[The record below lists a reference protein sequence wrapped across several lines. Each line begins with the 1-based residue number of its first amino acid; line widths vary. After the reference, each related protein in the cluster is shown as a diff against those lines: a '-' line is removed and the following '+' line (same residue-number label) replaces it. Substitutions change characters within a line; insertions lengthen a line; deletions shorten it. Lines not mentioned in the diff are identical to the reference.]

1 MAKKT
6 TKVGGAKAKKTTK
19 VGGVKAKK
27 TSKVGVAKV
36 KKTTKVGRVNTEK
49 VDGAKVEGVTLTIDG
64 QKLTVPRG
72 TTLLQAAQGAGTEV
86 PHYCY
91 HPGLSSPAM
100 CRLCLVE
107 VEGAPKLLPSCT
119 TTVADGQVVLTQSAD
134 ATRMRRGVLEF
145 YLLNHP
151 LDCPICDQSGEC
163 DLQDYV
169 FAEGREHGRGR
180 EAKRVLGRDDFGGDI
195 LFYGDRCVMC
205 TRCVRFMEEIE
216 EKPLLTVVERGSR
229 AVIDTFFDE
238 GLEQSDW
245 AGNVVD
251 ICPVGALV
259 SKDFLHKAR
268 AWDLEH
274 TSSICPNCSQGCN
287 IELHT
292 RDNLVHRM
300 KPRTNLEV
308 NGHWICDY
316 GRGRYE
322 WLNRGDRLEAPLVR
336 GEERNMAMGW
346 TAALEALKERIDTLG
361 KSSVKAVVS
370 PFWSN
375 EDLGAV
381 SRLVKTLGGG
391 SVVFR
396 SPRAEEEIAL
406 LGYEGLARRKALAPN
421 VLGAELLGCTRVGDD
436 AGQGGLEDLVDH
448 DGVVLVLGDA
458 LDDQPE
464 GFASN
469 AALVVYLGAYTSS
482 ALASADFQFPITTFA
497 EQEGTFTNHAG
508 RVQRFSP
515 ALSGPGTARPVW
527 LVLGALLGALQDE
540 EGPSRAE
547 QAFGLVAK
555 AVKSYQG
562 LDYETIGAQGAPSGA
577 RVPVPGD

>member
-1 MAKKT
+1 MA
-6 TKVGGAKAKKTTK
+6 TKP
-19 VGGVKAKK
+19 
-27 TSKVGVAKV
+27 
-36 KKTTKVGRVNTEK
+36 TE
-49 VDGAKVEGVTLTIDG
+49 VDGITLTVDG
-64 QKLTVPRG
+64 QEVTVPQG

-119 TTVADGQVVLTQSAD
+119 TTVAEGQVVHTQSED

-163 DLQDYV
+163 DLQDFV

-180 EAKRVLGRDDFGGDI
+180 DPKRVLGRDDFGGDV

-205 TRCVRFMEEIE
+205 TRCVRFMNEVE
-216 EKPLLTVVERGSR
+216 EKPLLTVVERGNRS
-229 AVIDTFFDE
+229 VIDTFFDE
-238 GLEQSDW
+238 GLEHAEW

-274 TSSICPNCSQGCN
+274 TASVCPNCSQGCN
-287 IELHT
+287 IDLHT

-300 KPRTNLEV
+300 KPRTNPAV

-316 GRGRYE
+316 GRARYE
-322 WLNRGDRLEAPLVR
+322 WLNRSDRLEAPLVR
-336 GEERNMAMGW
+336 IEGRNTAMGW
-346 TAALEALKERIDTLG
+346 TAALEALKARIDALG

-381 SRLVKTLGGG
+381 SRLVETLGGG
-391 SVVFR
+391 SLVFR
-396 SPRAEEEIAL
+396 SPRADAEVAL
-406 LGYEGLARRKALAPN
+406 PGYEGLARRKDLSPN
-421 VLGAELLGCTRVGDD
+421 ARGAELLGGSRVGDD
-436 AGQGGLEDLVDH
+436 VGQGGLDDLADH
-448 DGVVLVLGDA
+448 DGVVLVLGDG
-458 LDDQPE
+458 LDDLPD
-464 GFASN
+464 AVAPD
-469 AALVVYLGAYTSS
+469 AALVINFGAYTSGT
-482 ALASADFQFPITTFA
+482 LASADFQFPITTFA
-497 EQEGTFTNHAG
+497 EQEGTFTNHDG
-508 RVQRFSP
+508 RVQRFWP
-515 ALSGPGTARPVW
+515 ALSGPEAARPAW
-527 LVLGALLGALQDE
+527 LVLGALSGALRDE
-540 EGPSRAE
+540 EGPNRAD
-547 QAFGLVAK
+547 QAFDLVTQ
-555 AVKSYQG
+555 AVPSYKG
-562 LDYETIGAQGAPSGA
+562 MNYETIGAEGGLSSERA
-577 RVPVPGD
+577 PVPGD

>member
-1 MAKKT
+1 MAKKAT
-6 TKVGGAKAKKTTK
+6 AKPA
-19 VGGVKAKK
+19 
-27 TSKVGVAKV
+27 
-36 KKTTKVGRVNTEK
+36 
-49 VDGAKVEGVTLTIDG
+49 GVTLTIDG
-64 QKLTVPRG
+64 QELTVPVG

-119 TTVADGQVVLTQSAD
+119 TTVSDGQVVHTQSDD
-134 ATRMRRGVLEF
+134 ATQMRQGVLEF

-169 FAEGREHGRGR
+169 FAEGRVHGRGR
-180 EAKRVLGRDDFGGDI
+180 EAKRVFGRDDLGGDI

-205 TRCVRFMEEIE
+205 TRCVRFMNEIE
-216 EKPLLTVVERGSR
+216 EKPLLTVVERGNR

-274 TSSICPNCSQGCN
+274 TPSICPNCSQGCN
-287 IELHT
+287 IDLHT

-300 KPRTNLEV
+300 KPRINLEV

-316 GRGRYE
+316 GRSRYE
-322 WLNRGDRLEAPLVR
+322 WLNRGDRLELPVMNAE
-336 GEERNMAMGW
+336 GRNTAMSW
-346 TAALEALKERIDTLG
+346 TTALEALKVRIGALG

-381 SRLVKTLGGG
+381 SRLVETLGGG
-391 SVVFR
+391 SIVFR
-396 SPRAEEEIAL
+396 SARAEEEVVL
-406 LGYEGLARRKALAPN
+406 QGYEGLARRKALAPN
-421 VLGAELLGCTRVGDD
+421 GHGAELLGCTRVGDD
-436 AGQGGLEDLVDH
+436 LGQGGLEDLMDH
-448 DGVVLVLGDA
+448 EGVVLVLGDA

-464 GFASN
+464 DFAPN
-469 AALVVYLGAYTSS
+469 AGLVLYLGAYTSS
-482 ALASADFQFPITTFA
+482 ALASVDFQLPVTTFA

-508 RVQRFSP
+508 RVQRFWP
-515 ALSGPGTARPVW
+515 ALSGAGAARPAW
-527 LVLGALLGALQDE
+527 LVLGALVGALQGED
-540 EGPSRAE
+540 GPNTAE
-547 QAFGLVAK
+547 KAFDLVAQ
-555 AVKSYQG
+555 AIKSYKG
-562 LDYETIGAQGAPSGA
+562 LDYETIGAQGGPSGA
-577 RVPVPGD
+577 PVPVPGD

>member
-1 MAKKT
+1 MAE
-6 TKVGGAKAKKTTK
+6 
-19 VGGVKAKK
+19 K
-27 TSKVGVAKV
+27 TSKGGDA
-36 KKTTKVGRVNTEK
+36 EI
-49 VDGAKVEGVTLTIDG
+49 EEVTLTIDG
-64 QKLTVPRG
+64 QEVTVPQG
-72 TTLLQAAQGAGTEV
+72 TTVLQAAQGIGTEV

-119 TTVADGQVVLTQSAD
+119 TAVAEGQVVLTQSEE

-180 EAKRVLGRDDFGGDI
+180 DAKRVLGRDDFGGDI

-205 TRCVRFMEEIE
+205 TRCVRFMDEIE
-216 EKPLLTVVERGSR
+216 ENPLLTVVERGNRS
-229 AVIDTFFDE
+229 VIDTFFEE
-238 GLEQSDW
+238 GLDQAAW
-245 AGNVVD
+245 GGNVVD

-274 TSSICPNCSQGCN
+274 TPSICPNCSQGCN
-287 IELHT
+287 IDLHT

-300 KPRTNLEV
+300 KPRANLEV

-322 WLNRGDRLEAPLVR
+322 WLNRGDRLEAPVVLTEGGNR
-336 GEERNMAMGW
+336 AMGW
-346 TAALEALKERIDTLG
+346 KAALEALKARIDAVAEN
-361 KSSVKAVVS
+361 SVKAIVS

-381 SRLVKTLGGG
+381 SRLVESLGGG
-391 SVVFR
+391 VVFR
-396 SPRAEEEIAL
+396 SPQADEEIAL
-406 LGYEGLARRKALAPN
+406 SGYEGLARRKGLAPN
-421 VLGAELLGCTRVGDD
+421 ERGAELLGCVRVGDD
-436 AGQGGLEDLVDH
+436 AGQGGVDDFADH
-448 DGVVLVLGDA
+448 EGVVLVLGDS
-458 LDDQPE
+458 LDDQLE
-464 GFASN
+464 RFAPK

-482 ALASADFQFPITTFA
+482 ALASADFQFPVTTFA
-497 EQEGTFTNHAG
+497 EQEGTFTNHIG
-508 RVQRFSP
+508 RVQRFWP
-515 ALSGPGTARPVW
+515 ALKGPGAARPAW
-527 LVLGALLGALQDE
+527 LVLGALLAALQDE

-547 QAFGLVAK
+547 QAFALVVNSVEAYEGL
-555 AVKSYQG
+555 SY
-562 LDYETIGAQGAPSGA
+562 ESIGAGGGPTGES
-577 RVPVPGD
+577 VPLAGD

>member
-1 MAKKT
+1 MAKKAT
-6 TKVGGAKAKKTTK
+6 AKPA
-19 VGGVKAKK
+19 
-27 TSKVGVAKV
+27 
-36 KKTTKVGRVNTEK
+36 
-49 VDGAKVEGVTLTIDG
+49 GVTLTIDG
-64 QKLTVPRG
+64 QELTVPVG

-119 TTVADGQVVLTQSAD
+119 TTVSDGQAVHTQSDD
-134 ATRMRRGVLEF
+134 ATRMRQGVLEF

-169 FAEGREHGRGR
+169 FAEGRVHGRGR
-180 EAKRVLGRDDFGGDI
+180 EAKRVFGRDDLGGDI

-205 TRCVRFMEEIE
+205 TRCVRFMNEIE
-216 EKPLLTVVERGSR
+216 EKPLLTVVERGNR

-274 TSSICPNCSQGCN
+274 TPSICPNCSQGCN
-287 IELHT
+287 IDLHT

-300 KPRTNLEV
+300 KPRINLEV

-316 GRGRYE
+316 GRSRYE
-322 WLNRGDRLEAPLVR
+322 WLNRGDRLEVPVMNAE
-336 GEERNMAMGW
+336 GRNTAMSW
-346 TAALEALKERIDTLG
+346 TTALKALKVRIGALG

-381 SRLVKTLGGG
+381 SRLVETLGGG
-391 SVVFR
+391 SIVFR
-396 SPRAEEEIAL
+396 SARAEEEVVL
-406 LGYEGLARRKALAPN
+406 QGYEGLARRKALAPN
-421 VLGAELLGCTRVGDD
+421 GHGAELLGCTRVGDD
-436 AGQGGLEDLVDH
+436 LGQGGLEDLMDH
-448 DGVVLVLGDA
+448 EGVVLVLGDA

-464 GFASN
+464 DFAPN
-469 AALVVYLGAYTSS
+469 AGLVLYLGAYTSS
-482 ALASADFQFPITTFA
+482 ALASVDFQLPVTTFA

-508 RVQRFSP
+508 RVQRFWP
-515 ALSGPGTARPVW
+515 ALSGAGAARPAW
-527 LVLGALLGALQDE
+527 LVLGALVGALQGED
-540 EGPSRAE
+540 GPNTAE
-547 QAFGLVAK
+547 KAFDLVAQ
-555 AVKSYQG
+555 AIKSYKG
-562 LDYETIGAQGAPSGA
+562 LDYETIGAQGGPSGA
-577 RVPVPGD
+577 PVPVPGD